1 MGISRLKI
9 HLGWHRRGHICVPLP
24 FPGPVYSAASQSS
37 VAAAAVRL
45 CVTGRRRAGC
55 VTAVGRNTEETS
67 DSPEEQEKLFSLPS
81 ACIGSGPQTAPPPS
95 CVDEEGS
102 FPTVSKGV
110 ACRRTE
116 GFWRPRSPE
125 ASIVF
130 VVGGSER
137 LFVLRSSA
145 LLCLSDPHLIICFL
159 PTSIWV
165 GNVTTASGWGS
176 RSSPDVIVGPVE
188 ETVFSFLLGPLL
200 TTGWLE
206 RTALDLWAKA
216 IVRVRPT

>member
-125 ASIVF
+125 VTSPLPLAGGPGPVPMSLWVLWRKQDEEVLSHPGLSIVSY
-130 VVGGSER
+130 G
-137 LFVLRSSA
+137 LFNY
-145 LLCLSDPHLIICFL
+145 I
-159 PTSIWV
+159 
-165 GNVTTASGWGS
+165 
-176 RSSPDVIVGPVE
+176 
-188 ETVFSFLLGPLL
+188 
-200 TTGWLE
+200 
-206 RTALDLWAKA
+206 
-216 IVRVRPT
+216 